1 MSYRYEG
8 NGKFTDEKAE
18 AKKQS
23 ASRSDDP
30 WATPPKSQTKSQP
43 KTQSKASGDKPSN
56 SDMGSWIF
64 IAIMFAVAWPIGLI
78 MLISKLGEGSDGK
91 KKSAASESKSKSK
104 SSSKVKKASDR
115 VTKSPKDTSGTARV
129 LQIVGICL
137 AAVGGLVGLGLLT
150 DLPYYMEYA
159 GWWEI
164 LADFSVA
171 AAFLASGG
179 GLLWGSWRMKRR
191 MRRFAKYLAVAGSAQ
206 SVSITRLASAAEV
219 SQRRVERDLELM
231 IEQGMWGE
239 GAYVD
244 LSTGKL
250 YRSAAAAVEEQE
262 RRSAPVMPP
271 QAEEGYAGMLRQIR
285 IANDRI
291 ADQELSRKIERLEEI
306 AGRIF
311 RLIENDETKR
321 AKAGTFL
328 SYYLPTTQ
336 KLLDSY
342 AEFEEA
348 GVSGGNLSEAK
359 RKIERT
365 MDNIVLGF
373 ERQLDELYR
382 TDALDI
388 DSDIRVMETMLRRDT
403 ARVEDDFRVQTSGGD
418 AEDDFVAPD
427 EGVEEERIA
436 TSKVT
441 LVSLGQDNSH
451 KVEVVQAIAEAAGR
465 PLADCARMVDNLP
478 CVVLEVEGDAAPAYA
493 LHRRLRELGAKATM
507 SISHTTVTR

>member
-8 NGKFTDEKAE
+8 NGTFTDEKT
-18 AKKQS
+18 AKKQTTS
-23 ASRSDDP
+23 QSGDP
-30 WATPPKSQTKSQP
+30 WATPPKSQP
-43 KTQSKASGDKPSN
+43 KARPKASDDKPSN

-64 IAIMFAVAWPIGLI
+64 IAFMFAVAWPIGLI
-78 MLISKLGEGSDGK
+78 MLISKLSEDGEKAK
-91 KKSAASESKSKSK
+91 KAAASKSKSK
-104 SSSKVKKASDR
+104 SSSKVKKAAAG

-150 DLPYYMEYA
+150 DLPYYIEYA
-159 GWWEI
+159 RWGEI
-164 LADFSVA
+164 FSDFSVA

-179 GLLWGSWRMKRR
+179 GLLWGSWGMKRR
-191 MRRFAKYLAVAGSAQ
+191 MRRFAKYLAVAGGAQ
-206 SVSITRLASAAEV
+206 SVSITRLAAAAEV
-219 SQRRVERDLELM
+219 SERRVERDLELM
-231 IEQGMWGE
+231 IEQGMWGK

-244 LSTGKL
+244 LSAGKL
-250 YRSAAAAVEEQE
+250 YRSAAVAAEEQE
-262 RRSAPVMPP
+262 RRHAPVTPP
-271 QAEEGYAGMLRQIR
+271 QAEQGYAGILRQIR

-321 AKAGTFL
+321 AKASTFL

-427 EGVEEERIA
+427 EGGEEERIA

-441 LVSLGQDNSH
+441 LVSLEDNSR
-451 KVEVVQAIAEAAGR
+451 KVEVVQAVAESSGR

-478 CVVLEVEGDAAPAYA
+478 CVVLETEGDAAPAFA

>member
-8 NGKFTDEKAE
+8 NGTFTDEKT
-18 AKKQS
+18 AKKQTTS
-23 ASRSDDP
+23 QSGDP
-30 WATPPKSQTKSQP
+30 WATPPKSQP
-43 KTQSKASGDKPSN
+43 KARPKASDDKPSN

-64 IAIMFAVAWPIGLI
+64 IAFMFAVAWPIGLI
-78 MLISKLGEGSDGK
+78 MLISKLSEDGEKAK
-91 KKSAASESKSKSK
+91 KAAASKSKSK
-104 SSSKVKKASDR
+104 SSSKVKKAAAG

-150 DLPYYMEYA
+150 DLPYYIEYA
-159 GWWEI
+159 RWGEI
-164 LADFSVA
+164 FSDFSVA
-171 AAFLASGG
+171 ATFLASGG

-191 MRRFAKYLAVAGSAQ
+191 MRRFAKYLAVAGGAQ
-206 SVSITRLASAAEV
+206 SVSITRLAAAAEV
-219 SQRRVERDLELM
+219 SERRVERDLELM
-231 IEQGMWGE
+231 IEQGMWGK

-244 LSTGKL
+244 LSAGKL
-250 YRSAAAAVEEQE
+250 YRSAAVAAEEQE
-262 RRSAPVMPP
+262 RRHAPVTPP
-271 QAEEGYAGMLRQIR
+271 QAEQGYAGILRQIR

-321 AKAGTFL
+321 AKASTFL

-427 EGVEEERIA
+427 EGGEEERIA

-441 LVSLGQDNSH
+441 LVSLEDNSR
-451 KVEVVQAIAEAAGR
+451 KVEVVQAVAESSGR
-465 PLADCARMVDNLP
+465 PLAECARMVDNLP
-478 CVVLEVEGDAAPAYA
+478 CVVLETEGDAAPAYA

>member
-8 NGKFTDEKAE
+8 NGKFADEKTE
-18 AKKQS
+18 PKKQS

-30 WATPPKSQTKSQP
+30 WATPPKSQPKSQS
-43 KTQSKASGDKPSN
+43 KSRAKASDDKPSN
-56 SDMGSWIF
+56 SDLGSWIF
-64 IAIMFAVAWPIGLI
+64 IAFVFAVGWPIWPIGLI
-78 MLISKLGEGSDGK
+78 MLISKLSEGGGTA
-91 KKSAASESKSKSK
+91 KKSTTSKSKSK
-104 SSSKVKKASDR
+104 SSKVKKMVAG
-115 VTKSPKDTSGTARV
+115 VTRSPKDTSGTARV

-137 AAVGGLVGLGLLT
+137 AAVGGLVALGLLT
-150 DLPYYMEYA
+150 DLPYYLEYA
-159 GWWEI
+159 RWGEI
-164 LADFSVA
+164 FSDFSVA

-179 GLLWGSWRMKRR
+179 GLLWGGWGMKRR
-191 MRRFAKYLAVAGSAQ
+191 MRRFAKYLAVAGTSQ
-206 SVSITRLASAAEV
+206 SVSITRLAAAAEV

-231 IEQGMWGE
+231 IEQGMWGK

-244 LSTGKL
+244 LSVGKL
-250 YRSAAAAVEEQE
+250 YRSAAVAAEEQE
-262 RRSAPVMPP
+262 RRSAPVTPP
-271 QAEEGYAGMLRQIR
+271 QAEQGYAGMLRQIR

-321 AKAGTFL
+321 AKASTFL

-388 DSDIRVMETMLRRDT
+388 DSDIRVMETMLRRDA

-427 EGVEEERIA
+427 EGGEEERIA
-436 TSKVT
+436 TAKVT
-441 LVSLGQDNSH
+441 LVSLGEDNSR
-451 KVEVVQAIAEAAGR
+451 KVEVVQAVAESSGR
-465 PLADCARMVDNLP
+465 PLTECARLVDDLP
-478 CVVLEVEGDAAPAYA
+478 CVVLETEGDAAPAYA
-493 LHRRLRELGAKATM
+493 LHRRLRQLGAKATM
-507 SISHTTVTR
+507 SISHTTLTR

>member
-8 NGKFTDEKAE
+8 NGTFTDEKTE
-18 AKKQS
+18 PKKQS

-30 WATPPKSQTKSQP
+30 WATPPKSQPKSQS
-43 KTQSKASGDKPSN
+43 KSRAKASDDKPSN

-64 IAIMFAVAWPIGLI
+64 IAFMFAVAWPIGLI
-78 MLISKLGEGSDGK
+78 MLISKLSEDGEKAK
-91 KKSAASESKSKSK
+91 KAAASKSKSK
-104 SSSKVKKASDR
+104 SSKVKKAAAG

-150 DLPYYMEYA
+150 DLPYYIEYA
-159 GWWEI
+159 RWGEI
-164 LADFSVA
+164 FSDFSVA

-191 MRRFAKYLAVAGSAQ
+191 MRRFAKYLAVAGDAQ
-206 SVSITRLASAAEV
+206 SVSITRLAAAAEV
-219 SQRRVERDLELM
+219 SERRVERDLELM
-231 IEQGMWGE
+231 IEQGMWGK

-244 LSTGKL
+244 LSAGKL
-250 YRSAAAAVEEQE
+250 YRSAAVAAEEQE
-262 RRSAPVMPP
+262 RRHAPVTPP
-271 QAEEGYAGMLRQIR
+271 QAEQGYAGMLRQIR

-321 AKAGTFL
+321 AKASTFL

-427 EGVEEERIA
+427 EGGEEERIA

-441 LVSLGQDNSH
+441 LVSLEDNSR
-451 KVEVVQAIAEAAGR
+451 KVEVVQAVAESSGR

-478 CVVLEVEGDAAPAYA
+478 CVVLETEGDAAPAYA

>member
-8 NGKFTDEKAE
+8 NGTFTDEKT
-18 AKKQS
+18 AKKQTTS
-23 ASRSDDP
+23 QSGDP
-30 WATPPKSQTKSQP
+30 WATPPKSQPKSRP
-43 KTQSKASGDKPSN
+43 KASDDKPSN

-64 IAIMFAVAWPIGLI
+64 IAFMFAVAWPIGLI
-78 MLISKLGEGSDGK
+78 MLISKLSEDGEKAK
-91 KKSAASESKSKSK
+91 KAAASKSKSK
-104 SSSKVKKASDR
+104 SSSKVKKAAAG

-150 DLPYYMEYA
+150 DLPYYIEYA
-159 GWWEI
+159 RWGEI
-164 LADFSVA
+164 FSDFSVA

-191 MRRFAKYLAVAGSAQ
+191 MRRFAKYLAVAGGAQ
-206 SVSITRLASAAEV
+206 SVSITRLAAAAEV
-219 SQRRVERDLELM
+219 SERRVERDLELM
-231 IEQGMWGE
+231 IEQGMWGK

-244 LSTGKL
+244 LSAGKL
-250 YRSAAAAVEEQE
+250 YRSAAVAAEEQE
-262 RRSAPVMPP
+262 RRHAPVTPP
-271 QAEEGYAGMLRQIR
+271 QAEQGYAGILRQIR

-321 AKAGTFL
+321 AKASTFL

-427 EGVEEERIA
+427 EGGEEERIA

-441 LVSLGQDNSH
+441 LVSLEDNSR
-451 KVEVVQAIAEAAGR
+451 KVEVVQAVAESSGR

-478 CVVLEVEGDAAPAYA
+478 CVVLETEGDAAPAYA

>member
-8 NGKFTDEKAE
+8 NGKFTDEKTE
-18 AKKQS
+18 PKKQS

-30 WATPPKSQTKSQP
+30 WATPPKSQPKSQSKSRP
-43 KTQSKASGDKPSN
+43 KASDDKPSN

-64 IAIMFAVAWPIGLI
+64 IAFMFAVAWPIGLV
-78 MLISKLGEGSDGK
+78 MLISKLSESGGTA
-91 KKSAASESKSKSK
+91 KKSTASKSK
-104 SSSKVKKASDR
+104 SSSKVKKAAAG
-115 VTKSPKDTSGTARV
+115 VTRSPKDTSGTARV

-137 AAVGGLVGLGLLT
+137 AAVGGLVALGLLT
-150 DLPYYMEYA
+150 DLPYYLEYA
-159 GWWEI
+159 RWGEI
-164 LADFSVA
+164 FSDFSVA

-191 MRRFAKYLAVAGSAQ
+191 MRRFAKYLAVAGTAQ
-206 SVSITRLASAAEV
+206 SVSITRLAAAAEV

-231 IEQGMWGE
+231 IEQGMWGK

-244 LSTGKL
+244 LSLGKL
-250 YRSAAAAVEEQE
+250 YRSAAVAAEEQE
-262 RRSAPVMPP
+262 RRHAPVTPP
-271 QAEEGYAGMLRQIR
+271 QAEQGYAGMLRQIR

-321 AKAGTFL
+321 AKASTFL

-388 DSDIRVMETMLRRDT
+388 DSDIRVMETMLRRDA

-427 EGVEEERIA
+427 EGGEEERIA

-441 LVSLGQDNSH
+441 LVSLGEDNSR
-451 KVEVVQAIAEAAGR
+451 KVEVVQAVAESSGR
-465 PLADCARMVDNLP
+465 PLTECARLVDDLP
-478 CVVLEVEGDAAPAYA
+478 CVVLETEGDAAPAYA

>member
-8 NGKFTDEKAE
+8 NGKFTDEKTT

-23 ASRSDDP
+23 AERRDDP
-30 WATPPKSQTKSQP
+30 WATPPKAQPKSQA
-43 KTQSKASGDKPSN
+43 KSSGGDKPSN

-64 IAIMFAVAWPIGLI
+64 IAFMFAVAWPIGLI
-78 MLISKLGEGSDGK
+78 MLISKLSEDGEKAK
-91 KKSAASESKSKSK
+91 KAAASKSKSK
-104 SSSKVKKASDR
+104 SSSKVKKAAAG

-150 DLPYYMEYA
+150 DLPYYIEYA
-159 GWWEI
+159 RWGEI
-164 LADFSVA
+164 FSDFSVA

-191 MRRFAKYLAVAGSAQ
+191 MRRFAKYLAVAGGAQ
-206 SVSITRLASAAEV
+206 SVSITRLAAAAEV
-219 SQRRVERDLELM
+219 SERRVERDLELM
-231 IEQGMWGE
+231 IEQGMWGK

-244 LSTGKL
+244 LSAGKL
-250 YRSAAAAVEEQE
+250 YRSAAVAAEEQE
-262 RRSAPVMPP
+262 RRRAPVTPP
-271 QAEEGYAGMLRQIR
+271 QAEQGYAGMLRQIR

-321 AKAGTFL
+321 AKASTFL

-336 KLLDSY
+336 KLLDAY

-403 ARVEDDFRVQTSGGD
+403 ARVEDDF
-418 AEDDFVAPD
+418 VAPD
-427 EGVEEERIA
+427 EGGEEERIA

-441 LVSLGQDNSH
+441 LVSLEDNSR
-451 KVEVVQAIAEAAGR
+451 KVEVVQAVAESSGR

-478 CVVLEVEGDAAPAYA
+478 CVVLETEGDAAPAFA

>member
-8 NGKFTDEKAE
+8 NGTFTDEKT
-18 AKKQS
+18 AKKQTTS
-23 ASRSDDP
+23 QSGDP
-30 WATPPKSQTKSQP
+30 WTTPPKSQP
-43 KTQSKASGDKPSN
+43 KARPKASDDKPSN

-64 IAIMFAVAWPIGLI
+64 IAFMFAVAWPIGLI
-78 MLISKLGEGSDGK
+78 MLISKLSEDGEKAK
-91 KKSAASESKSKSK
+91 KAAASKSKSK
-104 SSSKVKKASDR
+104 SSKVKKAAAG

-150 DLPYYMEYA
+150 DLPYYIEYA
-159 GWWEI
+159 RWGEI
-164 LADFSVA
+164 FSDFSVA

-179 GLLWGSWRMKRR
+179 GLLWGSWGMKRR
-191 MRRFAKYLAVAGSAQ
+191 MRRFAKYLAVAGGAQ
-206 SVSITRLASAAEV
+206 SVSITRLAAAAEV
-219 SQRRVERDLELM
+219 SERRVERDLELM
-231 IEQGMWGE
+231 IEQGMWGK

-244 LSTGKL
+244 LSAGKL
-250 YRSAAAAVEEQE
+250 YRSAAVAAEEQE
-262 RRSAPVMPP
+262 RRRAPVTPP
-271 QAEEGYAGMLRQIR
+271 QAEQGYAGMLRQIR

-321 AKAGTFL
+321 AKASTFL

-427 EGVEEERIA
+427 EGGEEERIA

-441 LVSLGQDNSH
+441 LVSLEDNSR
-451 KVEVVQAIAEAAGR
+451 KVEVVQAVAESSGR

-478 CVVLEVEGDAAPAYA
+478 CVVLETEGDAAPAYA